1 MNDEIKIN
9 DFLEACKKIST
20 HVSRFKDDQVNQL
33 KAFLMKIIEQS
44 YQRRKRS
51 MEVYSDEI

>member
-1 MNDEIKIN
+1 MNDEIKLN
-9 DFLEACKKIST
+9 DFLEVCKKISA

-33 KAFLMKIIEQS
+33 KAFLMKIIEYS

-51 MEVYSDEI
+51 MEEFSDEI